1 MKFTKKIYE
10 RVTQDAIEHG
20 DAIAYAALNGID
32 SYVTDAYATLY
43 GHDSYVTDIDVPSD
57 ATEFRFIG
65 DKTYTGI
72 KYYYLLESRKSFP
85 NIRKIYIDE
94 YVRGIQIRNQLF
106 PNVEEIVSDNDTFQ
120 NIGTGMLMRITGK
133 NTNRLLNTFCKKPGA
148 LIDMKGITAISSLAF
163 DGCKSANIINLNLDE
178 VSYDA
183 DAFKGYEG
191 ADGLPV
197 VDGVHMLGNTVME
210 VCDRV
215 PDSATSINNSLD
227 FSGRT
232 LIVHDISIIS
242 KMYRRHQPDK
252 IVIDNDGVISPNNLR
267 AVLRDAS
274 ISDIEISSGNP
285 YYSVYDG
292 MVYNRDRTYLF
303 GCPAERTGKVVI
315 PDGVKEINKSAFSGC
330 SKITDIIIPDSVTE
344 IGECAFASTGI
355 KSFTIGKGIDSIS
368 ESMFSSCSDLTDIK
382 IPAHIKKIG
391 KYAFT
396 GIRIRSIELPE
407 GLTEI
412 DARAF
417 VFNPDSNYETKVVLP
432 LSLKKL
438 NEGSFY
444 GVKHIVVKTDNNGM
458 LPRNLFSAIGRGND
472 STNRLSTKLTV
483 DGKDYLI
490 PFAGVNLSKWDE
502 YFKMIPFDEDIIWHL
517 YQDIDCSEPSFIR
530 KFLIELY
537 PTINNPKVKAEI
549 GKKLRSLQRSIF
561 RMCLYKTKNS
571 GIKEDDKSND
581 QLLITY
587 LSYNLCTE
595 SALKTLANDAD
606 KLCRTDIKAYAL
618 QAISN
623 LNDSKNDSSFKL

>member
-10 RVTQDAIEHG
+10 RATQDAIEHG
-20 DAIAYAALNGID
+20 DAIAYAALNDID

-43 GHDSYVTDIDVPSD
+43 GHDNCVTDIDVPPD
-57 ATEFRFIG
+57 VTEFRFIG

-85 NIRKIYIDE
+85 NIRKIYIDK

-133 NTNRLLNTFCKKPGA
+133 NTSRLLNTFCKKPGT
-148 LIDMKGITAISSLAF
+148 LIDMQGITAIAYLAF

-178 VSYDA
+178 VSCDA

-210 VCDRV
+210 VCDRI

-232 LIVHDISIIS
+232 LTVHDVSIIS

-252 IVIDNDGVISPNNLR
+252 IVIDNDGVINPNDLCT
-267 AVLRDAS
+267 VLRNARTA
-274 ISDIEISSGNP
+274 DIEISSGNP

-292 MVYNRDRTYLF
+292 IVYNRDRTFLF
-303 GCPAERTGKVVI
+303 GCPLERTGKVVI
-315 PDGVKEINKSAFSGC
+315 PDGVKEINGAAFSGC
-330 SKITDIIIPDSVTE
+330 SKITDIVVPDSVSE
-344 IGECAFASTGI
+344 IGKSVFSSTGI
-355 KSFTIGKGIDSIS
+355 KSFTLGKGIDSIS

-396 GIRIRSIELPE
+396 GINIHSVELPE
-407 GLTEI
+407 GLAEI

-417 VFNPDSNYETKVVLP
+417 VFNPDADYDTKVVLP
-432 LSLKKL
+432 LSLRKL

-444 GVKHIVVKTDNNGM
+444 GVKHIVVTTDDNGM
-458 LPRNLFSAIGRGND
+458 LPRNLFSAIGRDND
-472 STNRLSTKLTV
+472 SSKRISTKLTV
-483 DGKDYLI
+483 DGKDYII
-490 PFAGVNLSKWDE
+490 PFVGVNLSKWDE
-502 YFKMIPFDEDIIWHL
+502 YLKMIPFSEDVIWNIYHN
-517 YQDIDCSEPSFIR
+517 IDDMEPSLFR

-537 PTINNPKVKAEI
+537 PTIDNPNVKTEI

-561 RMCLYKTKNS
+561 KMCLPKATKTYGS
-571 GIKEDDKSND
+571 EEDKSND

-595 SALKTLANDAD
+595 SALKALANDAD
-606 KLCRTDIKAYAL
+606 KFYRTDIKAYAL
-618 QAISN
+618 QAIGN
-623 LNDSKNDSSFKL
+623 LNDSKKTSFRL